1 MKLGLNLMSLFLVP
15 KEHEKSERGK
25 TADVE
30 KGSLAVKTT
39 LALQPLLELLLLE
52 LLLLELL
59 LLLSSSSLSLS
70 SLLLLLLF
78 LPKVSAAVVQAHVQF
93 VAEAVVLQQMALV
106 PLSSVT
112 IVQRLE
118 KKSASALPV
127 ALLAQPL
134 ALQPTGVQPAC
145 ASQAV
150 AKTRQNLVPTA
161 AAAAEGVRRAAV
173 WELRGVWPVDGVVL
187 VGRCLHRLLHSALDV
202 GAAFRLPCVVHAGGS
217 ATRAAA
223 LDVRQAARSAQ
234 SRAVAERAGAGAAR
248 SAPRR
253 RLCSR

>member
-15 KEHEKSERGK
+15 KEYEKSERGK
-25 TADVE
+25 TADAE

-39 LALQPLLELLLLE
+39 LALQPLLELLLL
-52 LLLLELL
+52 LLLLLLLPLLL
-59 LLLSSSSLSLS
+59 LLLSSSS
-70 SLLLLLLF
+70 F